1 VFRKLLILSI
11 LFCLLTPNI
20 LFAETS
26 KRSTPF
32 PTIDELAGTN
42 LTYKIA
48 FLWMNH
54 VANGVF
60 HLEKGTQP
68 GTYRALLSAR
78 TRGVYAWLTNYRIQS
93 YETLMQKQTLGKL
106 ITLTHDSSIEKGKGE
121 TKKVRTKHYN
131 FDPDK
136 GTITVSKIAD
146 GELWWE
152 KDLPFTGNM
161 PVDILTA
168 YCNFVTGV
176 YGQMLP
182 GVTYVVPAF
191 GGKSV
196 GEIKM
201 EVLTEAE
208 RTAVGLFPEEGILC
222 RFTVDKEIFDT
233 GDGAIYVWYDNKS
246 RPALGIIKDI
256 IGMGDIRGVMR

>member
-1 VFRKLLILSI
+1 MFRILLIFTIFLY
-11 LFCLLTPNI
+11 LVTPNI
-20 LFAETS
+20 LFAET
-26 KRSTPF
+26 RGPATPF
-32 PTIDELAGTN
+32 PTIDELVGTD

-48 FLWMNH
+48 FLWMSH

-60 HLEKGTQP
+60 RLEKGDQP

-78 TRGVYAWLTNYRIQS
+78 TRGVYAWLTNHRIQS
-93 YETLMQKQTLGKL
+93 YETLMQKQVQGKL
-106 ITLTHDSSIEKGKGE
+106 ITLTHDSSIEKGEDE
-121 TKKVRTKHYN
+121 TRKVRTKHYI

-152 KDLPFTGNM
+152 KDLPFTGDM

-168 YCNFVTGV
+168 YCNFVTGA
-176 YGQMLP
+176 YGQILP

-196 GEIKM
+196 GEIKI
-201 EVLTEAE
+201 EILTEAE
-208 RTAVGLFPEEGILC
+208 RTDFGLFPEGGLLC
-222 RFTVDKEIFDT
+222 RFTVDAEIFDT

-246 RPALGIIKDI
+246 RPARGIIEDI
-256 IGMGDIRGVMR
+256 VGMGDIRGVMR